1 MEAVEEGPSGRGAG
15 PGEVC
20 PACGTSLET
29 TVEAE
34 TQTEPVKARLSRGSN
49 SRRHRVSCM

>member
-1 MEAVEEGPSGRGAG
+1 MEVAEEDPSERGAG

-29 TVEAE
+29 TEEAK
-34 TQTEPVKARLSRGSN
+34 TQGVDS
-49 SRRHRVSCM
+49 

>member
-1 MEAVEEGPSGRGAG
+1 MEVVEEGPSGMGAG

-29 TVEAE
+29 TEEAE
-34 TQTEPVKARLSRGSN
+34 THGHIVTFYFLLLLTIESSSLFGQ
-49 SRRHRVSCM
+49 